1 MTVGDRG
8 RLGRG
13 LGDRIRFWNL
23 TADERDGVHPADRHV
38 PPGGEHFVRAVDVD
52 AEPATV
58 YRWLC
63 QIGVAPY
70 SYDLVDNL
78 GRRSPTTLTPGADDV
93 RVGRHFS
100 IGPVVE
106 VEAGRQITVAT
117 SARAAR
123 VFGPVAI
130 TWSVVP
136 GVRTRSRIL
145 ACVALGPAQSRPR
158 RAWHAFLGAG
168 DLVMMRKQLLTL
180 KRHAERSDRPSSRG
194 SGRV

>member
-1 MTVGDRG
+1 MTDQGVG
-8 RLGRG
+8 GRG
-13 LGDRIRFWNL
+13 LADRIRFWNVT
-23 TADERDGVHPADRHV
+23 TAERSGVHPADRHV
-38 PPGGEHFVRAVDVD
+38 PAGGEHFVRAVDVD

-78 GRRSPTTLTPGADDV
+78 GRRSPATLTPGADDV

-106 VEAGRQITVAT
+106 VEPGRHITVAT
-117 SARAAR
+117 SERAAR
-123 VFGPVAI
+123 VFGEVAI

-145 ACVALGPAQSRPR
+145 ACVALGPARSRPR

-180 KRHAERSDRPSSRG
+180 KRHAEATERG
-194 SGRV
+194 